1 MLSMKSRHENT
12 KEHLLE
18 TGRQILSC
26 QGFGS
31 VGLSTLL
38 KAAGVPKGSFYHYF
52 QSKEQFGEA
61 LLASYFNQ
69 YMAEMDAIFEAKGK
83 SGRELLLDYF
93 DRWQAN
99 YGDCLVIKLGAE
111 VADLSDAMRLTLK
124 VGTDRV
130 VRRLALAIDG
140 AIADGSL
147 PQQDSFALAANLYQL
162 WLGAGLLGKLNR
174 EQMHMDSTMRL
185 TRQLLDSA

>member
-1 MLSMKSRHENT
+1 MSTRHENT

-26 QGFGS
+26 QAFGS

-38 KAAGVPKGSFYHYF
+38 KEAGVPKGSFYHYF

-61 LLASYFNQ
+61 LLASYFSQ
-69 YMAEMDAIFEAKGK
+69 YLAEMDAIFGVRGA
-83 SGRELLLDYF
+83 SGRELLLEYF
-93 DRWQAN
+93 SRWQER

-111 VADLSDAMRLTLK
+111 VADLSDAMRMTLEA
-124 VGTDRV
+124 GTDRV
-130 VRRLALAIDG
+130 VKRLARAIDA

-147 PQQDSFALAANLYQL
+147 PAKDSQMLAVNLYQL
-162 WLGAGLLGKLNR
+162 WLGAGLLRKLNR
-174 EQMHMDSTMRL
+174 DQAGMEATMQL
-185 TRQLLDSA
+185 TRHLLDSPAS

>member
-1 MLSMKSRHENT
+1 MKTRHENT

-52 QSKEQFGEA
+52 QSKEQFGEE
-61 LLASYFNQ
+61 LLASYFSQ
-69 YMAEMDAIFEAKGK
+69 YLAEMDAIFGVEGK
-83 SGRELLLDYF
+83 SGRDLLLDYF
-93 DRWQAN
+93 ERWQAN

-124 VGTDRV
+124 QGTDRV
-130 VRRLALAIDG
+130 VKRLALAIDG

-147 PQQDSFALAANLYQL
+147 PEQDSFSLAANLYQL
-162 WLGAGLLGKLNR
+162 WLGAGLLSKLNR
-174 EQMHMDSTMRL
+174 EQVHMEGALSL
-185 TRQLLDSA
+185 TRRLLDCA

>member
-1 MLSMKSRHENT
+1 MTHMNTRHENT

-18 TGRQILSC
+18 TGRQILTC

-61 LLASYFNQ
+61 LLASYFSQ
-69 YMAEMDAIFEAKGK
+69 YRSEMDRLFGVQGK
-83 SGRELLLDYF
+83 DGQSLLLDYF
-93 DRWQAN
+93 DQWQES
-99 YGDCLVIKLGAE
+99 YSDCLVIKLGAE

-124 VGTDRV
+124 KGTDQV
-130 VRRLALAIDG
+130 IRRLALAIEV

-147 PQQDSFALAANLYQL
+147 PQQDSQLLATNLYQL
-162 WLGAGLLGKLNR
+162 WLGTGLLGKLNR
-174 EQMHMDSTMRL
+174 DQSHMKQAMQL
-185 TRQLLDSA
+185 TRQLLART